1 MLYRVVA
8 VVLCCLLT
16 VSSGPAQQ
24 QTPKRNEEPRAAL
37 ARMKPGTALE
47 LELTDGSKLSGYL
60 EEIRAD
66 TVRLRNSKTNSG
78 APREIAFS
86 QIRRARRTSHTPV
99 AAWIV
104 VGVVAGVAIAVIV
117 ALTKYLHNE

>member
-1 MLYRVVA
+1 
-8 VVLCCLLT
+8 
-16 VSSGPAQQ
+16 
-24 QTPKRNEEPRAAL
+24 
-37 ARMKPGTALE
+37 MKPGTALE

-66 TVRLRNSKTNSG
+66 TVSVRNSKAKSG

-86 QIRRARRTSHTPV
+86 QIRRARRTSHTPL

-117 ALTKYLHNE
+117 VLTKYLAQRMTERLLTDATWRASRRYTPYRRRQRPDTVFRQARR